1 MHLKLNFKKMKTSR
15 ELTDYI
21 EHRFEKLRK
30 YEMKP
35 VNCTVTLCVEK
46 DTKVVEI
53 HAVGE
58 QKTFHSQGISLN
70 FFESID
76 LAVDRMARQMMK
88 KKAKVQNHKCY
99 ERSHHG
105 KMDQLNDAL
114 EFGAPADAG
123 EGKEVA

>member
-1 MHLKLNFKKMKTSR
+1 MHLKLNFKNMKNST

-21 EHRFEKLRK
+21 EHRFAKLQK

-35 VNCTVTLCVEK
+35 VKCSVALRVEG
-46 DTKVVEI
+46 DSKVVDI

-58 QKTFHSQGISLN
+58 QKTFHAQGVSYN

-99 ERSHHG
+99 ERSHAG
-105 KMDQLNDAL
+105 KLDQLNEAL
-114 EFGAPADAG
+114 ELKGLVG
-123 EGKEVA
+123 EDEQKEVA